1 MEGKEQRQII
11 PMRKVILNIAVS
23 LDGYIEG
30 PNGEYDWCFA
40 DQDYGM
46 STFFEQIELIFMGSK
61 SYNLIKATGDINAFP
76 QTKCVFSDSLQPGEN
91 PDVEI
96 IRKSGFKERVLEIKN
111 EFGGDIWLFGGADLM
126 SSFLKE
132 NLIDDFIISI
142 HPIILNGGKLM
153 FTPLNALTQ
162 LIHTGTET
170 YSSGL
175 VQARYTLKP
184 VFDMSVLDRQLAE

>member
-1 MEGKEQRQII
+1 
-11 PMRKVILNIAVS
+11 MRKVILNVAVS

-46 STFFEQIELIFMGSK
+46 SSFFEQIDLIFMGRK
-61 SYNLIKATGDINAFP
+61 SYNLIKTNGDINAFP

-91 PDVEI
+91 PDVHI
-96 IRKSGFKERVLEIKN
+96 IRSGGFKESVLEIKN
-111 EFGGDIWLFGGADLM
+111 ELGGDIWLFGGADLM
-126 SSFLKE
+126 SAFLKE

-142 HPIILNGGKLM
+142 HPIILSGGKLM
-153 FTPLNALTQ
+153 FNPLNTRTELV
-162 LIHTGTET
+162 HTDTKT

-175 VQARYTLKP
+175 VQVHYTLKNP
-184 VFDMSVLDRQLAE
+184 IA